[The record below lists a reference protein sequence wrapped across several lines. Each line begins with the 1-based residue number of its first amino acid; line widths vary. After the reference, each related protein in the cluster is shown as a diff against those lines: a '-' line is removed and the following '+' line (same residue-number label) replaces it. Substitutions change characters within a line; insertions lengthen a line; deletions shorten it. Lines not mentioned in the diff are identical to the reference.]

1 MEEKQSGVNELLH
14 HMNSLVTNNNELQA
28 LQALLQGGSQS
39 MNLAANTAI
48 AQYLDETTVLVQ
60 KPSFV

>member
-14 HMNSLVTNNNELQA
+14 HMNSLVTNNNDLQA

-48 AQYLDETTVLVQ
+48 AQYLD
-60 KPSFV
+60 